1 MLDAVERSGAS
12 ERTAVVVIGDHGMEQ
27 ADPAVDRDWAAELAA
42 TGVAHRDVGGGLVYL
57 A

>member
-1 MLDAVERSGAS
+1 MNPTT
-12 ERTAVVVIGDHGMEQ
+12 RTAVVVIGDHGMEQ
-27 ADPAVDRDWAAELAA
+27 ADPTVDRDWAAELAA